1 MVKNL
6 NDILYH
12 MKKIILSLTSL
23 HLLAYPGPC
32 GVNRCRHSFL
42 LERPEFFHVH
52 SNRHLHWLH
61 TKRIILHDVLSF
73 FFFLSNNISWRAF
86 AIRTHFTIAFLLDT
100 SFFGYIPMKP
110 NWRKCEDTLNLHHP
124 YISLE

>member
-6 NDILYH
+6 NDILHH

-73 FFFLSNNISWRAF
+73 FFSFLI
-86 AIRTHFTIAFLLDT
+86 IYLGELLLSEHT
-100 SFFGYIPMKP
+100 SLLLS
-110 NWRKCEDTLNLHHP
+110 C
-124 YISLE
+124 